1 MQARRHRIYAGLSG
15 KASLLDARVCTT
27 NGNIDVSF
35 MEGGS
40 ALTIA
45 RPAGSQATLTPL
57 EQEYNHNFKV
67 NFGAGAKPKFIG
79 GRSACPNLDAGM
91 EAGYVLMKP
100 GLIHNNHYLDSFTV
114 IFKRVGESPPSLVC
128 QP

>member
-27 NGNIDVSF
+27 NSNIDVSF

-67 NFGAGAKPKFIG
+67 NFGAGAKPKWVVTTDGMG
-79 GRSACPNLDAGM
+79 G
-91 EAGYVLMKP
+91 GYVLMKP
-100 GLIHNNHYLDSFTV
+100 GLIHNNHYPDSFTV